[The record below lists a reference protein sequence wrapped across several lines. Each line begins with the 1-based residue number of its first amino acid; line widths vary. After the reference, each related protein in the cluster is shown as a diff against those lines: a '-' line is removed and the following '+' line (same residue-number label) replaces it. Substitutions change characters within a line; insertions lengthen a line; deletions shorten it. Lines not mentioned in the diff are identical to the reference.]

1 MQIFAGFHREGASST
16 ISSNFEHQFSGRR
29 VLRIYTKHTS
39 LCAAS
44 HRAIGYA
51 QNQHPINAM
60 NPVCLNS
67 FRIKSAQS
75 SERKREQNYG
85 RLAYT

>member
-1 MQIFAGFHREGASST
+1 MS
-16 ISSNFEHQFSGRR
+16 FEY
-29 VLRIYTKHTS
+29 VRIYTRHTS
-39 LCAAS
+39 LRAAS

-60 NPVCLNS
+60 NPICSNS

-75 SERKREQNYG
+75 SGRRREQNYG
-85 RLAYT
+85 GIDCI

>member
-1 MQIFAGFHREGASST
+1 
-16 ISSNFEHQFSGRR
+16 
-29 VLRIYTKHTS
+29 LRIYNRHTS

-44 HRAIGYA
+44 HQAIGYV

-60 NPVCLNS
+60 NPICLSS

-75 SERKREQNYG
+75 SGRRREQN
-85 RLAYT
+85 